1 MIFYLEE
8 RVRQAGQSSVR
19 QCEGKKIRGD
29 RELDGRK
36 L

>member
-8 RVRQAGQSSVR
+8 RVWQAGQSRVR
-19 QCEGKKIRGD
+19 QCEGEKIRGD
-29 RELDGRK
+29 MEWDGRK